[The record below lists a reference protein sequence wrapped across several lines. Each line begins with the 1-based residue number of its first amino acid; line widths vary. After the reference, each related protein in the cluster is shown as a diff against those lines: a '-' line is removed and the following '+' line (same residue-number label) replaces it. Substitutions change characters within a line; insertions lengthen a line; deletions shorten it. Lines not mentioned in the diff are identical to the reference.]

1 MFCEKC
7 GTQVPDG
14 SSVCPNCGAPLSTG
28 AKVGSAVSA
37 AAGAAQDVFGQAEQS
52 LGSALNNV
60 SQSMG
65 GPNLQQSPTG
75 GPLKTDRSLV
85 MYILLTI
92 VTCGIY
98 GYYFVYTMA
107 RDVNIACEGDGE
119 QTAGLVAF
127 IVLSMVTCGFYAYY
141 WYYKMANRL
150 QANAPRY
157 GLNFTE
163 NGTTVLLWCVIGMFV
178 CGIGPFVAMYI
189 LIKNT
194 NEICTGYNR
203 ANGFM

>member
-7 GTQVPDG
+7 GAQVPDG
-14 SSVCPNCGAPLSTG
+14 SAVCPACGANLSTG
-28 AKVGSAVSA
+28 AKVGSAVNA
-37 AAGAAQDVFGQAEQS
+37 AAGAAMDMFGQAEQA
-52 LGSALNNV
+52 LGSAANNV
-60 SQSMG
+60 SQSVG
-65 GPNLQQSPTG
+65 GPDLSQQPG
-75 GPLKTDRSLV
+75 APLKTDRSLV

-98 GYYFVYTMA
+98 GYWFVYSMA

-163 NGTTVLLWCVIGMFV
+163 NGTTVLLWCIIGMV
-178 CGIGPFVAMYI
+178 ACGVGPFVAMYI

-194 NEICTGYNR
+194 NQICSGYNR
-203 ANGFM
+203 AHGFM